1 MMSPN
6 RYTGG
11 LEATLQGR
19 LAQRESQGRLRQLVT
34 PRTDL
39 VDFSS
44 NDYLSLSQDLDLR
57 NAVIAHLANP
67 DINKQQQQQ
76 QPSPSSNGRTLGSG
90 GSRLLDGNSD
100 FVEYLEKKVSKFHG
114 SEAALLFNSAYDAN
128 VGLISCV
135 PGYDDVIIYDNL
147 IHASIHDGMR
157 LSRAT
162 KRIPFEHSS
171 IVSGGTSRSG
181 MNDLGITDCHGLEGV
196 LRQLT
201 EVNEDVRSGKSN
213 VFICI
218 EALYSMDGDVADLE
232 YVSAIVKSL
241 LPHGNGYVIVDEAH
255 SVGVLGDGGRGLVCQ
270 LSLEDQTWVRVL
282 GFGKAVGCAGGLLC
296 QIPMSWYLI
305 ADFSLTIGAILCS
318 SITRLYLIN
327 YARTLIYTT
336 AMSFPSLASI
346 NAAYD
351 YLMTG
356 KADQRR
362 NQLKTLVE
370 YCHNK
375 LKSLDHDLR
384 PAVAPIR
391 MLEGHPSSSPIIP
404 LFTNYPKSLARYC
417 QRSGFMVR
425 PIVAPT
431 VPLGQERIR
440 ICLHATN
447 TTEQIDNLCRVL
459 ETWARDSI
467 QEGERNQTQ
476 VITSTEK
483 FQDSPLEIEK
493 PKL

>member
-19 LAQRESQGRLRQLVT
+19 LAQRESQGRLRQLIT

-57 NAVIAHLANP
+57 NDVIAHLTNP
-67 DINKQQQQQ
+67 DINKQQ

-100 FVEYLEKKVSKFHG
+100 FVEYLEKKISKFHG

-181 MNDLGITDCHGLEGV
+181 INDPGTTDCHSLEGV

-270 LSLEDQTWVRVL
+270 LGLEDQTWVRVL
-282 GFGKAVGCAGGLLC
+282 GFGKAVGCAG
-296 QIPMSWYLI
+296 
-305 ADFSLTIGAILCS
+305 GAILCS

-336 AMSFPSLASI
+336 AMSFPSLTSI

-351 YLMTG
+351 FLMTG
-356 KADQRR
+356 KADQRQ

-370 YCHNK
+370 YCQNK
-375 LKSLDHDLR
+375 LKSLGHDLQ

-447 TTEQIDNLCRVL
+447 TTEQIDNLCRVI
-459 ETWARDSI
+459 ETWARECI
-467 QEGERNQTQ
+467 QDGERNQTQ
-476 VITSTEK
+476 VVTPNIK
-483 FQDSPLEIEK
+483 FQNSPLEIEK